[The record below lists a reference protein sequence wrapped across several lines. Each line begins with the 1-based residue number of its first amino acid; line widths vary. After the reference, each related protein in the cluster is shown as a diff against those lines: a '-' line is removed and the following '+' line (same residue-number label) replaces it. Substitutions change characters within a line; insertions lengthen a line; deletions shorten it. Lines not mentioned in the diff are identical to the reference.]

1 MSYTPQN
8 SNLTIT
14 GKRQSS
20 NLLKLSGKNTQPI
33 LPAFIQEIE
42 INIMNSIIIP
52 MVNSH
57 WTTIKQNLFLIDLL
71 KPRLALYYSIYKLPE
86 LLVYQNV
93 LSICSNVL
101 NEHIQL
107 SDLEKTQYGA
117 SANNLTNIIYKTT
130 MINLKPEYSLYN
142 MILGTP
148 KFAMG
153 ERYNP
158 EVLVE
163 ITQLLMSP
171 NVNYSIISAFIIKK
185 FAK

>member
-1 MSYTPQN
+1 
-8 SNLTIT
+8 
-14 GKRQSS
+14 
-20 NLLKLSGKNTQPI
+20 
-33 LPAFIQEIE
+33 
-42 INIMNSIIIP
+42 
-52 MVNSH
+52 
-57 WTTIKQNLFLIDLL
+57 
-71 KPRLALYYSIYKLPE
+71 
-86 LLVYQNV
+86 V

-107 SDLEKTQYGA
+107 SDLEKRQYGA

-163 ITQLLMSP
+163 ITRLLMSP